1 MDAVAAAALPGM
13 RDRAARAGLDCGVQ
27 PLLSPQ
33 HRELGMRWPQG
44 PCRAALRQGLL
55 ACALLGWSAAGHCDT
70 PAADAPAPL
79 AGAVLAFK
87 QTLLDAQLASR
98 PLVAESPE
106 FVLYLGSSGE
116 ALSLRGLR
124 VWIDEVEQPLLRST
138 VEIAELEPL
147 ARERS
152 LVTLTAV
159 PVSPGA
165 HRLRLQVQAA
175 EAGQTASIQGEL
187 QRELLTTDAGHR
199 LELRLRRPGTL
210 DARSLSLI
218 EWLPGAPRRGFVAQL
233 AGQIQPQGSTAR
245 YVQATA
251 ADPVLREARH
261 RLDQGQAWSA
271 LQQLERYRAA
281 LPEALQSSPDLK
293 SLLAQGRLAA
303 GLPEASSG
311 GVLLNPEALLAVAES
326 RHRLGDDEGSLQ
338 ALSAIPSTAAPA
350 LRQRTGELRAL
361 RLLALQRDREA
372 ADLLAGLQ
380 ADPVK
385 LVTSGPQDIAHGL
398 LLQYNLGIALM
409 RSGRVEQGRG
419 VLDRLGQ
426 FPAVGE
432 AALALRDKANLTLG
446 WSFLRDAQGATARPI
461 LERVRLEGPSSSR
474 ALLGLGWAGLAP
486 QGARQTRND
495 PAASAGV
502 ARDTPKFVLNVLQ
515 RRGLIDCEE
524 FNRRAVAPPHGCS
537 DSAKFGRGDLRLDAR
552 QLAAQALVPW
562 QALLTRDPHDPAV
575 QEGLNAVP
583 YVLSQ
588 LGDAEQAK
596 ARYAAAIAAHEAL
609 LAETD
614 DAIARLDVQPLI
626 AAVTAERAAEPR
638 VEPALRDYLPALIAS
653 GLGELA
659 DSSALASALA
669 DARDLAWLR
678 QQLAAIPVTDESGS
692 AREQLQ
698 ASLQTL
704 EQGNAAELKALA
716 LAMLEQRRERSQRYL
731 AAARTALSRLYDPG
745 AEPAA
750 LP

>member
-1 MDAVAAAALPGM
+1 MCV
-13 RDRAARAGLDCGVQ
+13 
-27 PLLSPQ
+27 
-33 HRELGMRWPQG
+33 
-44 PCRAALRQGLL
+44 
-55 ACALLGWSAAGHCDT
+55 LLGWPALGSCDVLAAE
-70 PAADAPAPL
+70 APAPL
-79 AGAVLAFK
+79 AAAVQGFK
-87 QTLLDAQLASR
+87 QSLRDFELASR
-98 PLVAESPE
+98 PVAADAPE
-106 FVLYLGSSGE
+106 FVLYLGGSGD
-116 ALSLRGLR
+116 ALALRGLR
-124 VWIDEVEQPLLRST
+124 VWIDDVEQPLLRST
-138 VEIAELEPL
+138 VDSAELDQL
-147 ARERS
+147 ARRRS
-152 LVTLTAV
+152 LEKVATV
-159 PVSPGA
+159 PMVAGA

-175 EAGQTASIQGEL
+175 EPGKSTSIVSEL
-187 QRELLTTDAGHR
+187 QRELVTGDAGHR
-199 LELRLRRPGTL
+199 LELRLRRPGPL

-218 EWLPGAPRRGFVAQL
+218 EWLPGAPRRGLVAQL
-233 AGQIQPQGSTAR
+233 ASQIQPETTQAR
-245 YVQATA
+245 YGLATA

-271 LQQLERYRAA
+271 LLLLEPYRAG
-281 LPEALQSSPDLK
+281 LPESLQSSPDLK

-303 GLPEASSG
+303 GLPEGSSG

-326 RHRLGDDEGSLQ
+326 RHRLGDDEGALQ
-338 ALSAIPSTAAPA
+338 ALSAIPSSASSDV
-350 LRQRTGELRAL
+350 RQHAGELRAL

-372 ADLLAGLQ
+372 ADLLGSLQ

-385 LVTSGPQDIAHGL
+385 LVTAGAEEVTHGL

-409 RSGRVEQGRG
+409 RAGRVEQGRG

-426 FPAVGE
+426 FPASGE

-562 QALLTRDPHDPAV
+562 QPLLKRDPHDPAV

-583 YVLSQ
+583 FVLSQ
-588 LGDAEQAK
+588 LGDVEQAK
-596 ARYAAAIAAHEAL
+596 VRYEAAISAHEAL
-609 LAETD
+609 LAESD
-614 DAIARLDVQPLI
+614 ELIARLDIQALI
-626 AAVTAERAAEPR
+626 DAVTAAASAEPR

-659 DSSALASALA
+659 DSGALVDALA

-678 QQLAAIPVTDESGS
+678 QQLATLPVTDESAS
-692 AREQLQ
+692 TRDQLL
-698 ASLQTL
+698 ANLQTL
-704 EQGNAAELKALA
+704 QQGNAAELKAQA
-716 LAMLEQRRERSQRYL
+716 VAMLQQRRERSQRYL

-745 AEPAA
+745 SEPAA